1 MTYSSGENKENKT
14 KWSQFFFFKVQ
25 KHFSLSSDITQKKA
39 QFFDHWFLRH
49 GPEWYVLVVWLNK
62 HARTAPTESTNRK
75 LKITL
80 DYFFNFFFFFFFK
93 SSIVFSC
100 FTYIINTFFFLKNQ
114 NIQPQVLEKKKKRYP
129 LLYIIINTINIKR
142 TFDIIYMVSKR
153 EGNGPSV
160 RRVFTK
166 SDVLFFL
173 PEVEFCHLQFKVLLN
188 ILID

>member
-1 MTYSSGENKENKT
+1 MLHIYY
-14 KWSQFFFFKVQ
+14 QHFFFSK
-25 KHFSLSSDITQKKA
+25 
-39 QFFDHWFLRH
+39 
-49 GPEWYVLVVWLNK
+49 
-62 HARTAPTESTNRK
+62 ESKYSATG
-75 LKITL
+75 TG
-80 DYFFNFFFFFFFK
+80 
-93 SSIVFSC
+93 
-100 FTYIINTFFFLKNQ
+100 
-114 NIQPQVLEKKKKRYP
+114 KKKKRYP

>member
-114 NIQPQVLEKKKKRYP
+114 NIQPQVLEKKKKVSTVIYNNKHNKYKKNFWYN
-129 LLYIIINTINIKR
+129 LYGIKER
-142 TFDIIYMVSKR
+142 GKWAFS
-153 EGNGPSV
+153 
-160 RRVFTK
+160 
-166 SDVLFFL
+166 
-173 PEVEFCHLQFKVLLN
+173 
-188 ILID
+188 